1 MDYCR
6 AQSPAFVG
14 GAFAICRCVC
24 GICGVVSVD
33 GDLPPEVSN
42 AVTAMTDRLYH
53 RGPDGGGYF
62 YAPWVALGHRRLA
75 IIDRAGGEQPMANED
90 RSAWI
95 VFNGEIYN
103 HRELRRDLEARGHR
117 FRTHSDTEAIVHA
130 YEEWGDACVE
140 RLDGMFAFAI
150 ADTRV
155 RRVLLARDRL
165 GKKPLFHAMFNGVLH
180 FASEIKAIK
189 ASPLWDGRVN
199 LDSVEGYLSLGYFL
213 APATAYH
220 HVHKLE
226 PAHTLSIEGSR
237 IIDRK
242 YWDID
247 TFDTDERN
255 DRALVDEVDARL
267 AAAVS
272 RRLESEVPIGA
283 FLSGGIDSG
292 LIVSYM
298 AEALGNSPITASV
311 GFDHSEHN
319 ELEPAGLTAAHFA
332 TRHNPATVEPRLEDV
347 LDPIVRSFDEPFADP
362 SAIPTYYVSKMARQ
376 HVTVALSGDGGDEAF
391 GGYSWRYLP
400 HALEEQARKFVP
412 GAAGRAAASWLGARW
427 PRARAFPRPLRLG
440 NVLENLGRDPAG
452 AYYADLCFLKPQD
465 ARALLGKAPTREP
478 SESPVYD
485 QVTRPYRECRS
496 ESAVQRAQYADLK
509 VYLPNDPL
517 VKVDRMSMAN
527 SLEIRCPL
535 LDHKIIELAFRIPTR
550 AKMPNGRPKSLLR
563 SLGEKRLPRKVVNM
577 PKRGFTAPTGA
588 WLAGPYAESFRD
600 DVLGAAARSR
610 DIVDTDRVARL
621 FEEHRRGEADHAFAL
636 WAVWMLERWA
646 RQEPALRPGSGQ
658 AVA

>member
-1 MDYCR
+1 
-6 AQSPAFVG
+6 
-14 GAFAICRCVC
+14 VC

-33 GDLPPEVSN
+33 GDLPPQVSN
-42 AVTAMTDRLYH
+42 AITSMTDGLYH

-90 RSAWI
+90 QSAWI

-103 HRELRRDLEARGHR
+103 HHELRRDLEGRGHR
-117 FRTHSDTEAIVHA
+117 FRTQSDTEAIVHA
-130 YEEWGDACVE
+130 YDEWGDACVE

-150 ADTRV
+150 ADVRA

-180 FASEIKAIK
+180 FASEIKAFK
-189 ASPLWDGRVN
+189 ASPYWNGRVN
-199 LDSVEGYLSLGYFL
+199 LDSVEGYLSLGYFV
-213 APATAYH
+213 APSTVYH

-226 PAHTLSIEGSR
+226 PAHTLSIDGPR

-242 YWDID
+242 YWDISS
-247 TFDTDERN
+247 FDTDERAG
-255 DRALVDEVDARL
+255 RELIDEVDARL

-298 AEALGNSPITASV
+298 AEALGRAPVTASV
-311 GFDHSEHN
+311 GFDHSAHN

-332 TRHNPATVEPRLEDV
+332 TRHHTATIDPKLEDV
-347 LDPIVRSFDEPFADP
+347 LDPIVRAFDEPFADP

-391 GGYSWRYLP
+391 GGYSWRYVP
-400 HALEEQARKFVP
+400 HGLEERARKFVP
-412 GAAGRAAASWLGARW
+412 GSAGRAAAAWLGARW
-427 PRARAFPRPLRLG
+427 PRAQSFPRPLRLG

-465 ARALLGKAPTREP
+465 ARALLGKAPSREP

-485 QVTRPYRECRS
+485 QITRPYRECRS
-496 ESAVQRAQYADLK
+496 DSAVQRAMYADLK
-509 VYLPNDPL
+509 VYMPNDPL

-535 LDHKIIELAFRIPTR
+535 LDHRIIELAFRIPTR
-550 AKMPNGRPKSLLR
+550 SKMPNGQPKSLLR
-563 SLGEKRLPRKVVNM
+563 GLADKRLPRKVVEM

-588 WLAGPYAESFRD
+588 WLSGPYAGHFRD
-600 DVLGAAARSR
+600 DVLGPLARSR
-610 DIVDTDRVARL
+610 AIVDTDRVGRL
-621 FEEHRRGEADHAFAL
+621 FEEHRSGAADHAFAL

-646 RQEPALRPGSGQ
+646 RIDN

>member
-1 MDYCR
+1 
-6 AQSPAFVG
+6 
-14 GAFAICRCVC
+14 VC

-33 GDLPPEVSN
+33 GDLPAEVSN
-42 AVTAMTDRLYH
+42 AVTTMTDRLYH

-90 RSAWI
+90 QSAWI
-95 VFNGEIYN
+95 VFNGEVYN
-103 HRELRRDLEARGHR
+103 HRELRRDLETRGHK
-117 FRTHSDTEAIVHA
+117 FRTQSDTEAIVHA
-130 YEEWGDACVE
+130 YDEWGDACVE

-150 ADTRV
+150 ADTRA

-180 FASEIKAIK
+180 FASEIKALK
-189 ASPLWDGRVN
+189 ASPFWNGRVN
-199 LDSVEGYLSLGYFL
+199 LDSVEGYLSLGYFV

-226 PAHTLSIEGSR
+226 PAHTLSIEGAR
-237 IIDRK
+237 VIDRK
-242 YWDID
+242 YWDI
-247 TFDTDERN
+247 TSFDTDA
-255 DRALVDEVDARL
+255 RAGRELMDEVDAQL

-298 AEALGNSPITASV
+298 AEALGNSPVTASV
-311 GFDHSEHN
+311 GFDHSAHN
-319 ELEPAGLTAAHFA
+319 ELEPAGLTAAHFS
-332 TRHNPATVEPRLEDV
+332 TRHHTEIIDPRLEDV
-347 LDPIVRSFDEPFADP
+347 LDPIVRAFDEPFADP
-362 SAIPTYYVSKMARQ
+362 SAIPTYYVSRMARQ

-391 GGYSWRYLP
+391 GGYSWRYVP
-400 HALEEQARKFVP
+400 HGLEEQARRFVP
-412 GAAGRAAASWLGARW
+412 GSAGRAAASWLGARW
-427 PRARAFPRPLRLG
+427 PRVRSFPRPLRLG

-452 AYYADLCFLKPQD
+452 AYYADLCLLKPQD
-465 ARALLGKAPTREP
+465 ARALLGKAPSREP

-496 ESAVQRAQYADLK
+496 DSAVQRAMYADLK
-509 VYLPNDPL
+509 VYMPNDPL

-535 LDHKIIELAFRIPTR
+535 LDHRIIELAFRIPART
-550 AKMPNGRPKSLLR
+550 KMPNGRPKSLLR
-563 SLGEKRLPRKVVNM
+563 GLADQRLPRRVVQM

-588 WLAGPYAESFRD
+588 WLAGPYAEQFRG
-600 DVLGAAARSR
+600 DVLTASARSR
-610 DIVDTDRVARL
+610 DIVDSDRVARL
-621 FEEHRRGEADHAFAL
+621 FEEHRRGQADHAFAL
-636 WAVWMLERWA
+636 WAIWMLERWA
-646 RQEPALRPGSGQ
+646 RQEPA